1 MSRFPPRGPRR
12 VASSPASVGTIKT
25 LRFPAVYLAS
35 LRFLRSAIPREHTAA
50 FVSPVVAACR
60 TTGLELVTRFS
71 GRESLPWK
79 QQGLPSSW
87 GTRMSICTCSS
98 TPVGRDVP
106 HQSGTPARSSL
117 KRERRLQHAILFRG
131 SIAWLLDSLSTLR
144 SAGYPSTTQDS
155 LPAAGYAL
163 PGGHQPTQGSDEK
176 FHPPKGQNPLL
187 PSFPWRNFFKMSR
200 SRSTR
205 RSSFSN

>member
-25 LRFPAVYLAS
+25 LRFLAVHFAS
-35 LRFLRSAIPREHTAA
+35 LRFLRSAIPREHTAV
-50 FVSPVVAACR
+50 FVSSVVAACR
-60 TTGLELVTRFS
+60 TTDLELVTRFS
-71 GRESLPWK
+71 SRESLPWK

-87 GTRMSICTCSS
+87 GTRTSICTCSS
-98 TPVGRDVP
+98 TPVGRNVP

-117 KRERRLQHAILFRG
+117 KRERRLQHIILFRG

-144 SAGYPSTTQDS
+144 GAGCPNTTQDS

-163 PGGHQPTQGSDEK
+163 PGGRQPT
-176 FHPPKGQNPLL
+176 
-187 PSFPWRNFFKMSR
+187 
-200 SRSTR
+200 
-205 RSSFSN
+205 

>member
-25 LRFPAVYLAS
+25 LRFLAVHFAS
-35 LRFLRSAIPREHTAA
+35 LRFLRSAIPREHTAV
-50 FVSPVVAACR
+50 FVSSVVAACR
-60 TTGLELVTRFS
+60 TTDLELVTRYS
-71 GRESLPWK
+71 GREWLPWK
-79 QQGLPSSW
+79 RQGLPSSW

-98 TPVGRDVP
+98 TPVGRAVP

-144 SAGYPSTTQDS
+144 SAGYPKHHARLASGCRLHS
-155 LPAAGYAL
+155 AGWAE
-163 PGGHQPTQGSDEK
+163 PTQGSDEK
-176 FHPPKGQNPLL
+176 FHPSKGRNPLL
-187 PSFPWRNFFKMSR
+187 PSFPWRNFF
-200 SRSTR
+200 
-205 RSSFSN
+205 

>member
-25 LRFPAVYLAS
+25 LRFPAVPLAS
-35 LRFLRSAIPREHTAA
+35 LRFLRSAIPREHTAV
-50 FVSPVVAACR
+50 FVPPVVAACR

-87 GTRMSICTCSS
+87 GTRTSICTCSS
-98 TPVGRDVP
+98 TPVGRVVP

-117 KRERRLQHAILFRG
+117 KKRTKTPTRNPLSRLNSMAFGLAVYASWCRLPMHYARLASGR
-131 SIAWLLDSLSTLR
+131 WLR
-144 SAGYPSTTQDS
+144 SAGW
-155 LPAAGYAL
+155 A
-163 PGGHQPTQGSDEK
+163 
-176 FHPPKGQNPLL
+176 
-187 PSFPWRNFFKMSR
+187 
-200 SRSTR
+200 
-205 RSSFSN
+205 